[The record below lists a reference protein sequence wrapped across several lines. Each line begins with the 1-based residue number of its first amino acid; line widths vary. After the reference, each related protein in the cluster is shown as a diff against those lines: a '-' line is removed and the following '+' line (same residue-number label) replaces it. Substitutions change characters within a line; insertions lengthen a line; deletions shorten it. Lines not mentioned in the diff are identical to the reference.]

1 MVEIK
6 GLKKSFDTQPVLNG
20 VYLTLQDGEV
30 LSIIGKS
37 GTGKSVLLKN
47 IIGLLKPDAGTIHVD
62 GMEITQLPEDELNAK
77 IRTKM
82 GMVFQYGALW
92 DSMTVE
98 ENITLALK
106 FRNNFSSKERQKIAQ
121 ESLELVGLK
130 HIAQEYPDE
139 LSGGMKKRVAIARAI
154 AMKPKYLLYDEP
166 TTGLDP
172 VLSNIINDLIIK
184 LNRELGI
191 TSLVITHDIDSV
203 EKISHRVGMLYK
215 GKIIHICDAK
225 EMWHQDNEIFN
236 KFIHGDTNL
245 P

>member
-1 MVEIK
+1 MVEVK
-6 GLKKSFDTQPVLNG
+6 QLKKRFDRQTILDG
-20 VYLTLQDGEV
+20 VDLTLRDGEV
-30 LSIIGKS
+30 LCIIGKS

-47 IIGLLKPDAGTIHVD
+47 IIGLLKPDSGTIYID
-62 GMEITQLPEDELNAK
+62 GEEITQLTEDELNTRV
-77 IRTKM
+77 RTKM

-106 FRNNFSSKERQKIAQ
+106 FRNHFTHQERKKIAQ
-121 ESLELVGLK
+121 ESLELVGLS
-130 HIAQEYPDE
+130 HIANEYPDE

-191 TSLVITHDIDSV
+191 TSMVITHDINSV
-203 EKISHRVGMLYK
+203 EKIAHRVGMLYQ
-215 GKIIHICDAK
+215 GKIVHMCDAK
-225 EMWHQDNEIFN
+225 DMWHQDNEIFN
-236 KFIHGDTNL
+236 KFIHGDTQL
-245 P
+245 K